1 MQSPSQRPF
10 DDPAADAAV
19 LLIRLGLA
27 VLAFAVPLSAV
38 VFRRALFPLF
48 PVGTGL
54 LLLAATLVPRPP
66 VLRRLRRGLHSRA
79 GLGGLALLGWSALSL
94 LWTPFPFDASQ
105 RWSQEAGTLLL
116 VVLTAAL
123 LPERTR
129 TSNLYLFPLGLAA
142 AALATFVAALAGP
155 ETLGSFQASDSTL
168 ERAVISLV
176 MLAWPAMCALAI
188 RERWAA
194 AGWLAVGTALAA
206 MAAWTSIALAALAL
220 GALVFAIATLNPA
233 CVGLVLGFFVAMLI
247 LVAPAL
253 PLVFDPIA
261 AGLADVLGGRLPAL
275 NDAAQALHVWGALV
289 LQEPLRLL
297 TGHGFDM
304 ITRAV
309 VSGFIPADAPRSLL
323 FEIWYELGLVGAL
336 ATALLFFGA
345 LASAGKAPQAL
356 APFLLAEITTGFV
369 ISIWEMDATQLWW
382 IMLLGVVSVV
392 FATVIR
398 GQYRTDRP
406 RASFTDAGR
415 MAGPV
420 SPPGTQSRPPVLRVE
435 GRL

>member
-1 MQSPSQRPF
+1 M
-10 DDPAADAAV
+10 
-19 LLIRLGLA
+19 LLIRLGLV

-54 LLLAATLVPRPP
+54 LLVAATLLPRPP
-66 VLRRLRRGLHSRA
+66 ALSRLRRALRSPV

-94 LWTPFPFDASQ
+94 LWTPFPLDAAQ
-105 RWSQEAGTLLL
+105 RWGQEVGTLIL
-116 VVLTAAL
+116 VALTAAL

-129 TSNLYLFPLGLAA
+129 TANLYLFPLGLGAA
-142 AALATFVAALAGP
+142 AVATFIAALAGP
-155 ETLGSFQASDSTL
+155 ETLGAFQASDSTL

-206 MAAWTSIALAALAL
+206 MAAWTSVALAALAL
-220 GALVFAIATLNPA
+220 GAVVFAVATLNPA
-233 CVGLVLGFFVAMLI
+233 RVGLVLGLIAAILI
-247 LVAPAL
+247 LAAPAV
-253 PLVFDPIA
+253 PLVFEPIT
-261 AGLADVLGGRLPAL
+261 AGLADVLGDRLPAL
-275 NDAAQALHVWGALV
+275 NDIAQALHVWGALV
-289 LQEPLRLL
+289 VQEPLRLL

-309 VSGFIPADAPRSLL
+309 MSGFIPADAPRSLL

-336 ATALLFFGA
+336 AAALLFYGGS
-345 LASAGKAPQAL
+345 LAAGRASQAL
-356 APFLLAEITTGFV
+356 APFLLGEITTGFV

-382 IMLLGVVSVV
+382 ITLLSVASVV

-398 GQYRTDRP
+398 GQYRTERPAAQLAGATLPQRAASPP
-406 RASFTDAGR
+406 RA
-415 MAGPV
+415 
-420 SPPGTQSRPPVLRVE
+420 
-435 GRL
+435 